1 MNLTS
6 REQFEIL
13 NYPLEVCGIQGNIFE
28 NYPEVIKGYIF
39 HFSLGDSLLDY
50 VDYLENEFKF
60 PLAYHWKKSITGS
73 LDELKIKLEVF
84 KQALLTINENHYE
97 GLDKFAF
104 INIFIISKDNQYQ
117 LVITSDTFDISKM
130 INLE

>member
-1 MNLTS
+1 MNFTS
-6 REQFEIL
+6 REQYEVL
-13 NYPLEVCGIQGNIFE
+13 SYPLEVCGIQGDIFE
-28 NYPEVIKGYIF
+28 NYPEVIKGYMF

-50 VDYLENEFKF
+50 VENDFKF
-60 PLAYHWKKSITGS
+60 PLGYHWKKSITGS

-97 GLDKFAF
+97 GLDQFAS
-104 INIFIISKDNQYQ
+104 INLFIISKDNQYQ